1 MKSFEVVV
9 LVLLTLL
16 LAGSLALGVEHK
28 ASVEQGKALF
38 NDPKL
43 GSTGKSCNDCHPAG
57 KGIEKAAGTKNLE
70 AIVNGCITQA
80 LQGKALD
87 VRSVEIQSLVQY
99 INSLG
104 GMKKQETKK
113 APVGC

>member
-1 MKSFEVVV
+1 MNGIKVIV

-16 LAGSLALGVEHK
+16 MAGTMAFGVVQE
-28 ASVEQGKALF
+28 ASVAQGKALF

-43 GSTGKSCNDCHPAG
+43 GSTGKTCNDCHPGG
-57 KGIEKAAGTKNLE
+57 KEIEKAAGKKNLE
-70 AIVNGCITQA
+70 AIVNGCITQG

-87 VRSVEIQSLVQY
+87 ANSVQMQSLVQY

-104 GMKKQETKK
+104 MPKNKKT
-113 APVGC
+113 PVGC